1 VGKTKI
7 FFVNEKADSDKSL
20 TTILK
25 NINCR
30 INNSAVIINEAIDKA
45 KLSNTDLII
54 WNVKHKNKNQLIK
67 PLNKLH
73 SQSGLPVILL
83 TDSFDEKILAS
94 IESKHLF
101 GWLTTPYNQRELKLT
116 IEITLNKARINNF
129 ETNFNLLLKAA
140 RKINQ
145 IVNTADNG
153 KKLANDICKTFVTTA
168 GFNTAF
174 IAFTDKSNKIV
185 YTTQSGITNFH
196 PIKSS
201 LNGQKYPMW
210 IKKTLSGQEILEIKN
225 SGQIK
230 HPLVKP
236 GRISLNIRLE
246 SSGRIFGLI
255 SVVLKKREI
264 LSEEKSLLKSIASDI
279 AFSLYNIE
287 IKNKNKIIEENLAGS
302 EAKYRMVIENA
313 ADIIFTTNEFGNFTF
328 VNIAGLLNTGYS
340 ADELLKSNYMDL
352 ILPEYKDSVRN
363 FYKKQSESKQTSAYI
378 EYPFYTKE
386 GKIKWYGQNS
396 TLILENNIFKGFHC
410 ISRDITERK
419 EIEFALQES
428 EKKYWLLVESSPNA
442 IIVHQNGKI
451 VFVNDSCVKLAGIKS
466 KSELINKQIMD
477 FIHSDSQVLAK
488 KSTYKNGA
496 IGSSMFFEEFKLL
509 RPDKKILEV
518 EIARSSV
525 IFNNKK
531 CTQIVINDISER
543 KRIEK
548 ELRKHQSEVTTLI
561 DNLPGFAFLK
571 DVNGKYIVANQKF
584 CNAMGVTKEQ
594 LIGNTDYKF
603 MRREKADNYFAQDV
617 KVLKTGKMLS
627 FYEED
632 LLIDNKYL
640 TIGTRKVPIKDDNGN
655 VFGLIGLG
663 IDVTEQKEVEEAIK
677 RYTKELEDL
686 NANKDKFFSIIS
698 HDLRSPFQ
706 GLLGLSNALD
716 EEYENLRHEEIRMF
730 ISSINSSAKNLYNL
744 IDNLLQWS
752 RAQKSNI
759 EMNLKPVD
767 LHDEIEYNISLLQNN
782 ADNKHIEII
791 NKTEEGIFVYSD
803 INIFDSTIQNL
814 ISNAIKFTKPN
825 GKVVVSSTKK
835 KLSVDLIVKDNGV
848 GISKENLEKLFRI
861 DKKLSTPGTE
871 MEPGTGL
878 GLLICK
884 ELIEMQGG
892 TIKVRSK
899 LNAGTE
905 FTVSFQLYSEEI

>member
-1 VGKTKI
+1 MGKTKI
-7 FFVNEKADSDKSL
+7 FVVNEKADFDKSL

-30 INNSAVIINEAIDKA
+30 VINSAVIIEEAVAKV

-54 WNVKHKNKNQLIK
+54 WNVKYKNKNQLIK

-73 SQSGLPVILL
+73 LQSGLPVILL
-83 TDSFDEKILAS
+83 TDSFDEKVLAS
-94 IESKHLF
+94 IKSKQLF
-101 GWLTTPYNQRELKLT
+101 GWLTTPYSQRELKFT
-116 IEITLNKARINNF
+116 IEMALNKARVKDFKNNF
-129 ETNFNLLLKAA
+129 NMLLKAE

-145 IVNTADNG
+145 IVNTADND
-153 KKLANDICKTFVTTA
+153 KKLAKDICKTFVTNA
-168 GFNTAF
+168 GFDTAF
-174 IAFTDKSNKIV
+174 IALTDKSNKIV
-185 YTTQSGITNFH
+185 YTAQFGLKDIISIE
-196 PIKSS
+196 SS
-201 LNGQKYPMW
+201 LEVKKWPIW
-210 IKKTLSGQEILEIKN
+210 IKKTLSGKEILEIKN
-225 SGQIK
+225 RGRIK

-236 GRISLNIRLE
+236 GKISLNIRLE
-246 SSGRIFGLI
+246 SSGRIFGLL

-264 LSEEKSLLKSIASDI
+264 LSEEKSLFKSIASNI

-287 IKNKNKIIEENLAGS
+287 IKNKSIIIEEYLAGS

-313 ADIIFTTNEFGNFTF
+313 TDIIFTTNEFGNFTF
-328 VNIAGLLNTGYS
+328 VNFAGLLNTGYS
-340 ADELLKSNYMDL
+340 EEELLKSNYMDL

-363 FYKKQSESKQTSAYI
+363 FYREQSEAKQTSAYI
-378 EYPFYTKE
+378 EYPFYTKKGE
-386 GKIKWYGQNS
+386 IKWYGQNS
-396 TLILENNIFKGFHC
+396 TLILENNNFKGFHC

-428 EKKYWLLVESSPNA
+428 EKKYWQLVKSSPNA

-451 VFVNDSCVKLAGIKS
+451 VFVNNSCLKLAGINS
-466 KSELINKQIMD
+466 ESELLNKQIMD
-477 FIHSDSQVLAK
+477 YIHSDSQELAK
-488 KSTYKNGA
+488 KTLNKSGTIGA
-496 IGSSMFFEEFKLL
+496 SMFFEEFKLL
-509 RPDKKILEV
+509 RPDKKIIEV

-525 IFNNKK
+525 IFNNKN

-543 KRIEK
+543 KRIEE

-594 LIGNTDYKF
+594 LIGNTDYEF
-603 MRREKADNYFAQDV
+603 MEPERAEIYYAQDV
-617 KVLKTGKMLS
+617 RVMKSGKKQS
-627 FYEED
+627 FYVEE
-632 LLIDNKYL
+632 LYIDNKFL
-640 TIGTRKVPIKDDNGN
+640 TIGTRKVPIKDENGN
-655 VFGLIGLG
+655 AFGLIGLG
-663 IDVTEQKEVEEAIK
+663 IDITEQKEVEEAIK

-716 EEYENLRHEEIRMF
+716 EEYDNLRNDEIRMF
-730 ISSINSSAKNLYNL
+730 IRSINSSAKNLYNL
-744 IDNLLQWS
+744 IENLLQWS

-767 LHDEIEYNISLLQNN
+767 LHDEIEYIISLLQNN

-791 NKTEEGIFVYSD
+791 NKTAKGIFVHSD

-825 GKVVVSSTKK
+825 GKVVVSSIKK

-848 GISKENLEKLFRI
+848 GIPKENLEKLFRI

-892 TIKVRSK
+892 TIKVKSK

-905 FTVSFQLYSEEI
+905 FIVSFQLYSEEI